1 MQILTALALVAIA
14 TKIILE
20 TWRDVQAKEKAARD
34 LIHHDRR

>member
-14 TKIILE
+14 TKIVLE

-34 LIHHDRR
+34 GQDHERR